1 MVLGLGMWE
10 VRAGVIR
17 VPLLMV
23 LVLYK
28 WRACPPPAPIVE
40 ELRVTAERA
49 AQMSHTPRNPAS

>member
-28 WRACPPPAPIVE
+28 RTARPPAPNVE